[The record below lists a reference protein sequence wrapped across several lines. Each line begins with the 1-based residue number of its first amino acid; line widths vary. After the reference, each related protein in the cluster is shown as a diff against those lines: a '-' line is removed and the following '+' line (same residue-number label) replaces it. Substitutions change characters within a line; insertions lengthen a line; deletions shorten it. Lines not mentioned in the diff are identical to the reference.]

1 MTIMRTKRSINR
13 KRTPAQRT
21 ANQVHRCF
29 PAGLA
34 GEADQLLISWLDLLG
49 DLVRPKFSNIFR

>member
-1 MTIMRTKRSINR
+1 MTLARTSAGVNR
-13 KRTPAQRT
+13 KRAPAQRT

-34 GEADQLLISWLDLLG
+34 DEAEQVLISRLDLLG